1 MSYDRATQ
9 VCTCLILRCILFHEK
24 GKGGGGTGNIWYVSA
39 RIRLG
44 LSDHM
49 LRGVLEVD
57 SNLRVTSDL
66 YGHFTPR
73 ISNSTI

>member
-1 MSYDRATQ
+1 MKKVRGEG
-9 VCTCLILRCILFHEK
+9 VP
-24 GKGGGGTGNIWYVSA
+24 GNIWYVSA

-57 SNLRVTSDL
+57 SSLRVTSDL
-66 YGHFTPR
+66 YGHFTK
-73 ISNSTI
+73 NQ